1 MKFKVISIILLAFLV
16 AMIASMKV
24 FLVFDYKRDFV
35 YLSEIQKSI
44 DLLKNENSKLRIEY
58 ILLSNS
64 LSIDQPAKEGIS
76 DEKDWC
82 NFFHFYYLSCSS
94 IH

>member
-1 MKFKVISIILLAFLV
+1 MKFKDISIILLAFLV

-76 DEKDWC
+76 TEKD
-82 NFFHFYYLSCSS
+82 
-94 IH
+94 